1 MLEKLQAEGIR
12 VKFDDRNE
20 KVGYKIREAQMQKI
34 PFMLV
39 IGDKEKENGEVT
51 VRSRAE
57 ADIGTMKLDEF
68 IEKYLK
74 DAKI

>member
-1 MLEKLQAEGIR
+1 
-12 VKFDDRNE
+12 
-20 KVGYKIREAQMQKI
+20 MQKI

-51 VRSRAE
+51 VRSREE
-57 ADIGTMKLDEF
+57 ADIGSMKLEDF
-68 IEKYLK
+68 IANYLK